1 VLLLY
6 TSGIFQTKMLIL
18 KRISRNVR
26 IYESK
31 LSTKET
37 KMKKKGF
44 TLVELLVVIAI
55 IALLMGILMPAL
67 ARVRQIA
74 FRMVCGTNLSG
85 IGKAMLIYAN
95 DYNDELPRAGGPGAI
110 WAPKIVYN
118 ATNPIQAYSMSNGTG
133 VATIT
138 SSLYLLVKYAEV
150 TTKSFICK
158 GDSGV
163 SEFEPG
169 NNIDVTALWDFGAQD
184 TRNFCSYSYHQ
195 PYCITGKTGYPL
207 TTSSE
212 PGLAV
217 AGDPNPWLDK
227 NAVGSKDFAAFT
239 VGGGKE
245 LANIGNSVTH
255 QDEGQNIL
263 FLDTHV
269 DFENVSY
276 CGINED
282 NVFTQATA
290 GNIKKGTKPT
300 NGGTI
305 PLSRQDNLLSLDYG
319 SGGGTKGRE
328 CFVGETLV
336 CVDDTLVPMSEV
348 EAGQKLA
355 NSASVEELEAHT
367 GSFECHDITLEN
379 GNTISVIGSHL
390 FKVDGL
396 WVHAQDLRSGLNLT
410 TQNGT
415 IAIESVSTRTYVGTV
430 YNVKVSQSE
439 QYMVGADYVVVRD
452 W

>member
-1 VLLLY
+1 
-6 TSGIFQTKMLIL
+6 
-18 KRISRNVR
+18 
-26 IYESK
+26 
-31 LSTKET
+31 
-37 KMKKKGF
+37 MKKKGF

-95 DYNDELPRAGGPGAI
+95 DYNDELPRAGGPGAV
-110 WAPKIVYN
+110 WANKIVFD
-118 ATNPIQAYSMSNGTG
+118 APNPIVAYGMSGGKG
-133 VATIT
+133 VATVS

-163 SEFEPG
+163 SEYEPG
-169 NNIDVTALWDFGAQD
+169 NNIDVTSLWDFGGNN
-184 TRNFCSYSYHQ
+184 TRSHCSYSYHM
-195 PYCITGKTGYPL
+195 PYGTANHTGYPL

-217 AGDPNPWLDK
+217 AADPNPWLDT
-227 NAVGSKDFAAFT
+227 NATKDFAAFV

-245 LANIGNSVTH
+245 AVKVGNSITH
-255 QDEGQNIL
+255 QDEGQNVM

-282 NVFTQATA
+282 NIFTQAGANTD
-290 GNIKKGTKPT
+290 IRKGVKPV

-305 PLSRQDNLLSLDYG
+305 PLSRQDNLLSMDFG
-319 SGGGTKGRE
+319 SGTASKGRD

-348 EAGQKLA
+348 AAGQTLA
-355 NSASVEELEAHT
+355 NSSSVEELEAHT
-367 GSFECHDITLEN
+367 GTFECHDITLEN
-379 GNTISVIGSHL
+379 GNVISVIGSHL

-415 IAIESVSTRTYVGTV
+415 IAIESVSTRSYVGTV
-430 YNVKVSQSE
+430 YNVKVAQSE
-439 QYMVGADYVVVRD
+439 QYMVGQDYVVVRD